1 MFIFLVDS
9 NPLISEWLQRLA
21 EKLNYRFYHLP
32 QLDEAAF
39 FINDLNP
46 DVLVIDGDAAAKSK
60 GNFVAALDEYPL
72 LKKIPVIGL
81 GAHLPEWS
89 SQLNIQGHI
98 QKPLNPAHFF
108 AQVKSK
114 L

>member
-1 MFIFLVDS
+1 MFIFLIDS

-32 QLDEAAF
+32 HLDEAAY

-46 DVLVIDGDAAAKSK
+46 DVLVIDGDVANKSK
-60 GNFVAALDEYPL
+60 GDFIASLQDYPIL
-72 LKKIPVIGL
+72 RKIPVIGL
-81 GAHLPEWS
+81 GSPLPDWS
-89 SQLNIQGHI
+89 SLLNVQGHI
-98 QKPLNPAHFF
+98 QKPLNPANFF
-108 AQVKSK
+108 DQVKSK